1 MEKTNL
7 CFKNY
12 EPPQS
17 NVVLSVSSE
26 GVLCASSDPDGGFG
40 ASAEDVVIRD
50 LDW

>member
-1 MEKTNL
+1 MNKSNL

-12 EPPQS
+12 ESPQS
-17 NVVLSVSSE
+17 GVLSVSTE
-26 GVLCASSDPDGGFG
+26 GVLCTSGGPDGGIG